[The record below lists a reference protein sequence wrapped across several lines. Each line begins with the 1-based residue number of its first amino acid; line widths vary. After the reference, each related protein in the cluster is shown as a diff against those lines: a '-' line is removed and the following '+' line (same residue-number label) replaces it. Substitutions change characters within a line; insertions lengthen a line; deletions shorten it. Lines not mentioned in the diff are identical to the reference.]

1 VAKFEEWELTLKLSV
16 KAIDMPAPEISV
28 IIPVFNRPELLRRA
42 LQSLRNQTCQNFE
55 VIICDHGST
64 ESMNEVIGEFRPD
77 LNLTFIKAPQQG
89 GVGFPRNRAIEVTSS
104 DWVAF
109 LDSDDWWGP
118 KKIEAVLPLLKN
130 EVDFIYHKLGIVR
143 ELGGVNKRA
152 TKGRAL
158 QFDFLTELVAV
169 SNPIPNSSVVVRK
182 SCLEG
187 VGGFDENRFIIEDF
201 DLWVR
206 LAQQGLRAQY
216 INEVLGYYWVSEKG
230 ISTVSEFQLESHIQT
245 YQKLLPTLPISLQ
258 RQAYAKY
265 QYTLAILKFK
275 LGRPRESWKHLLA
288 AKNFQTHQQGLKK
301 WLALGYIVLIKGFSR
316 HNIE

>member
-1 VAKFEEWELTLKLSV
+1 LV
-16 KAIDMPAPEISV
+16 KALDMLAPKISV
-28 IIPVFNRPELLRRA
+28 IIPVLNRPELLRRA
-42 LQSLRNQTCQNFE
+42 LQSLLNQTCQDFE
-55 VIICDHGST
+55 VVICDHGST
-64 ESMNEVIGEFRPD
+64 ESLSEVVDEFRQA
-77 LNLTFIKAPQQG
+77 LNLTFIKVPQQG
-89 GVGFPRNRAIEVTSS
+89 GVGFPRNRAIEVAGS
-104 DWVAF
+104 DWIAF
-109 LDSDDWWGP
+109 LDSDDWWSP

-130 EVDFIYHKLGIVR
+130 EVDFIYHELEIVG
-143 ELGGVNKRA
+143 ELGVTKRA

-169 SNPIPNSSVVVRK
+169 SNPIPNSSVMVRK

-206 LAQQGLRAQY
+206 LAQQGLRTQF
-216 INEVLGYYWVSEKG
+216 INEVLGYYWVSAKS
-230 ISTVSEFQLESHIQT
+230 ISAVSEFQLESHIHT

-265 QYTLAILKFK
+265 QYTLAILKLK
-275 LGRPRESWKHLLA
+275 LGRPRESWKHLLN
-288 AKNFQTHQQGLKK
+288 AKDFQTYQQGLKK
-301 WLALGYIVLIKGFSR
+301 WLMLGYIFLIKGFSR